1 MSFAGQLC
9 TGGLCISVTAVSI
22 PWNPRS
28 ELSAWQRIIYR
39 QIQRY
44 GGVATDTNSESKGGS
59 MRGVSN
65 IIMQL

>member
-1 MSFAGQLC
+1 MSNVGRALSSLAHPAGTPPTPPPC
-9 TGGLCISVTAVSI
+9 
-22 PWNPRS
+22 S

-39 QIQRY
+39 QIQRF
-44 GGVATDTNSESKGGS
+44 GGVASDTNSEAAGGS